1 MARLD
6 MSGLEAPPLLPG
18 EPATAP
24 LTAFEEDPNQ
34 PRTQK
39 IEGEDFDNLVE
50 DIRQRGILQPI
61 VVVKSPTGK
70 LRILFGARRYRA
82 AKQLEFSLVPY
93 VLSTDSRQWDD
104 YSQVSENEHRK
115 NLEPM
120 ELAEFIAKRLKQ
132 GDSHTEIAKGLR
144 KSKTAITFLH
154 SLFDAPPFV
163 KQLYETGKCRSPLF
177 LYRLTK
183 LWEKNAAVIEARV
196 MATQEITTRFLDALT
211 AEIDPKPGAQA
222 LGPLAEE
229 QAATM
234 DVMPPTPQLEP
245 AADLSAVSP
254 LPSKVP
260 AKLDPVV
267 DKATQPHDSASK
279 AKGQPERLKKPVVYA
294 RHGIRDVTVLI
305 FRAPTTSGSVHV
317 RYEDDGHEAEVPC
330 AGISLT
336 GIAEAAG

>member
-196 MATQEITTRFLDALT
+196 MDAQEINTRFLDVLT
-211 AEIDPKPGAQA
+211 AEIDAKPEAQA
-222 LGPLAEE
+222 PGPLVKE
-229 QAATM
+229 QATI
-234 DVMPPTPQLEP
+234 DVVPPAPQPES
-245 AADLSAVSP
+245 AADLSAISH
-254 LPSKVP
+254 LPTKAP

-267 DKATQPHDSASK
+267 DKASKPHDSGSK
-279 AKGQPERLKKPVVYA
+279 ANVQPERLKKPVVYA
-294 RHGIRDVTVLI
+294 RHGIREVTVLI

-317 RYEDDGHEAEVPC
+317 RYEDDGVEAEVPC
-330 AGISLT
+330 AGIGLT